1 MVIAGCSANNG
12 STGSV
17 GQNLTPT
24 AAPPASDGTEVAYQ
38 PAPAADEVTGK
49 NKVSLRRNFYFVF
62 DGSGSMKEP
71 PRTQN
76 SDDDHAPASKIEGA
90 KWAVHEFL
98 QKVPDDVNLGLYVFD
113 RYGNREVL
121 PLGPNNRDKFLQDI
135 DKISASG
142 GTPLGAAI
150 AKGTAALA
158 KQYDKQLGYGEYRLI
173 VITDGEA
180 TDSLSIGVSAAEV
193 KRIPIYTIGFD
204 IGQEHSL
211 RRHSISYRSAS
222 SAKEVEQGLEEAAA
236 ELDVFDQSSFHGGG
250 KRKPARQG

>member
-1 MVIAGCSANNG
+1 MVIAGCSATNG
-12 STGSV
+12 TAGSV
-17 GQNLTPT
+17 TQNLTPT
-24 AAPPASDGTEVAYQ
+24 VTPPSDATEVAYQ
-38 PAPAADEVTGK
+38 APAANDSGAK
-49 NKVSLRRNFYFVF
+49 DKISLRRNFYFVF

-71 PRTQN
+71 PHTQN
-76 SDDDHAPASKIEGA
+76 SDDDQSPTSKIEGA

-98 QKVPDDVNLGLYVFD
+98 KKVPGDVNLGLYVFD

-121 PLGPNNRDKFLQDI
+121 ALGANNREQFLADV

-150 AKGTAALA
+150 AKGTAALSR
-158 KQYDKQLGYGEYRLI
+158 QYDRQLGYGEYRLI

-180 TDSLSIGVSAAEV
+180 TDRLSDGVTAAEA

-204 IGQEHSL
+204 IGQQHAL
-211 RRHSISYRSAS
+211 RRHSIAYRSAS

-236 ELDVFDQSSFHGGG
+236 ELDVFDQSSFNGGG